1 MHLLTKIYK
10 NVEKS
15 LFSTRKY
22 KKCYKILVFLANG
35 KNKKIMLKL
44 CQSAKK
50 AGEIMQ
56 VVEVSKNKDIIR
68 ECTALNKEINAILPS
83 CTLKELKFIYSFLMS
98 VQSKKQ

>member
-1 MHLLTKIYK
+1 
-10 NVEKS
+10 
-15 LFSTRKY
+15 
-22 KKCYKILVFLANG
+22 
-35 KNKKIMLKL
+35 MLKL

-83 CTLKELKFIYSFLMS
+83 CTLKELKFI
-98 VQSKKQ
+98 